1 MCGIVGAV
9 AERDITPL
17 LIEGLKRLE
26 YRGYDSAGIA
36 LLNDDTLTR
45 IRKKGKVV
53 ELMKALDT
61 AKVNGSIGIAHTR
74 WATHGVPAENNAHPH
89 ISKDRVAVVHNGI
102 IENYEALRVKQEKQ
116 GYQFDSD
123 TDTEVVVHQIAHYL
137 EQGSDLLQAVTL
149 ATQDLE
155 GAYAL
160 GVIDTQHPEHM
171 IAARQG
177 SPLVV
182 GVGEHENFI
191 ASDAVSYTHLTL
203 PTNREV

>member
-1 MCGIVGAV
+1 
-9 AERDITPL
+9 
-17 LIEGLKRLE
+17 
-26 YRGYDSAGIA
+26 
-36 LLNDDTLTR
+36 
-45 IRKKGKVV
+45 
-53 ELMKALDT
+53 MKALDT

-182 GVGEHENFI
+182 GVGEHENLSLI
-191 ASDAVSYTHLTL
+191 HI
-203 PTNREV
+203 

>member
-17 LIEGLKRLE
+17 QIEGLKRLE

-123 TDTEVVVHQIAHYL
+123 TDTEVVVHQIAHL
-137 EQGSDLLQAVTL
+137 SLKH
-149 ATQDLE
+149 
-155 GAYAL
+155 
-160 GVIDTQHPEHM
+160 I
-171 IAARQG
+171 
-177 SPLVV
+177 
-182 GVGEHENFI
+182 
-191 ASDAVSYTHLTL
+191 
-203 PTNREV
+203 